1 MNNNQGQGIA
11 ILSIGRVKFIN
22 DEELAR
28 VLNLDLSFLLE
39 EIRKYNEA
47 IDFGAVGKKIF
58 LHKEGAIITERRKWW
73 FIPYRKKQ
81 VVKRK
86 MYLIDYWDCDFLMIH
101 LADTYATMY
110 KPKAYMEAK
119 NALVNTMRLVK
130 KGLI

>member
-58 LHKEGAIITERRKWW
+58 LHKEGAIITERRKWC
-73 FIPYRKKQ
+73 FIPYKKTQ
-81 VVKRK
+81 VIERK
-86 MYLIDYWDCDFLMIH
+86 MYLIEYGNCDFFMIH
-101 LADTYATMY
+101 LAHSYAGMY
-110 KPKAYMEAK
+110 DYKAYSDAM
-119 NALVNTMRLVK
+119 NTLVYAMNLVK
-130 KGLI
+130 QALK